1 MICKKNLDYQQEN
14 DAQCI
19 DLDTEKTGRVS
30 QLCHVNSICENEIE
44 LESYAFSNQ
53 TVLYNTDLGNINEC
67 MKDII
72 SDSDNDNL
80 QVINAS
86 FEQDNTSNFEPV
98 VLHDIV
104 FNSGFPNYLHE
115 RIPLHT
121 TLNIPLWRSMLIDYS
136 DHEIVEFL
144 EFGWPVGYVKPDLP
158 LTTVKNHRSALY
170 FLNTQKIIFKKS
182 YHVMH

>member
-1 MICKKNLDYQQEN
+1 MISIFLDYQQEN

-19 DLDTEKTGRVS
+19 DLDSEKIGRVS
-30 QLCHVNSICENEIE
+30 QLCHGNCENEIK
-44 LESYAFSNQ
+44 LETYAFSKQ

-67 MKDII
+67 MKYII

-86 FEQDNTSNFEPV
+86 HEQDSTSNFEPV

-115 RIPLHT
+115 HCT
-121 TLNIPLWRSMLIDYS
+121 HHFEYS
-136 DHEIVEFL
+136 FM
-144 EFGWPVGYVKPDLP
+144 
-158 LTTVKNHRSALY
+158 A
-170 FLNTQKIIFKKS
+170 
-182 YHVMH
+182 